1 MREIS
6 QVEKAMRFE
15 EAKEE
20 PKAER
25 KTSGQ
30 YEQNPNE
37 SMMNTTQA
45 HQFNPI
51 ITENADPLIEHEKA
65 AAQSRQTSRV
75 GEGSYF
81 DSAVTASNVLN
92 TEGVLDRDEDDEYER
107 EQQRR
112 YNSQYRLQHSGL
124 SGSNQTPTGAGGN
137 KSLDYLDEL
146 EFAPKIYKENVAIRN
161 KPSGSKDR
169 RSIRGRGGKK
179 GKGRG
184 PQDMET
190 QSCCVGADGPKGCN
204 IF

>member
-1 MREIS
+1 ML
-6 QVEKAMRFE
+6 FE
-15 EAKEE
+15 EEE
-20 PKAER
+20 PKASKSR

-37 SMMNTTQA
+37 SMMNTTAA

-51 ITENADPLIEHEKA
+51 ITESADPLIEHEKA

-75 GEGSYF
+75 GTDSYF
-81 DSAVTASNVLN
+81 DSSIRASNVLN
-92 TEGVLDRDEDDEYER
+92 TEGVLDRDEDEEYEQ

-112 YNSQYRLQHSGL
+112 YNAQYRLQDSGL
-124 SGSNQTPTGAGGN
+124 SGSNQTPTGAGPN

-146 EFAPKIYKENVAIRN
+146 EFAPKIYKENVTIRN
-161 KPSGSKDR
+161 KPSGSSKDR
-169 RSIRGRGGKK
+169 RSMRGRGGKK

-190 QSCCVGADGPKGCN
+190 QSCCVGADGPKSCN

>member
-1 MREIS
+1 
-6 QVEKAMRFE
+6 
-15 EAKEE
+15 
-20 PKAER
+20 
-25 KTSGQ
+25 
-30 YEQNPNE
+30 
-37 SMMNTTQA
+37 MMNTTQA

-51 ITENADPLIEHEKA
+51 ITESADPLIEHENA

-92 TEGVLDRDEDDEYER
+92 TEGVLDRDEDEEYER

-124 SGSNQTPTGAGGN
+124 SGSNQTPTGDRPN

-161 KPSGSKDR
+161 KPGGNKSKDR

-190 QSCCVGADGPKGCN
+190 
-204 IF
+204 

>member
-1 MREIS
+1 MREVS
-6 QVEKAMRFE
+6 QIEKAMRFE
-15 EAKEE
+15 EEE

-51 ITENADPLIEHEKA
+51 ITESADPLVEHEKA
-65 AAQSRQTSRV
+65 AAQSRQTSRI

-81 DSAVTASNVLN
+81 DSAITASNVLN

-124 SGSNQTPTGAGGN
+124 SGSNQTPTGDRPN

-161 KPSGSKDR
+161 KPSGNKSKDR
-169 RSIRGRGGKK
+169 KSIRGGRSGKK

-190 QSCCVGADGPKGCN
+190 
-204 IF
+204 

>member
-1 MREIS
+1 
-6 QVEKAMRFE
+6 
-15 EAKEE
+15 
-20 PKAER
+20 
-25 KTSGQ
+25 
-30 YEQNPNE
+30 
-37 SMMNTTQA
+37 MMNTTQA

-51 ITENADPLIEHEKA
+51 ITESADPLIEHEKA

-124 SGSNQTPTGAGGN
+124 SGSNQTPTGDRPN
-137 KSLDYLDEL
+137 KSMDYLDEL
-146 EFAPKIYKENVAIRN
+146 EFAPKIYKEKVAIRT
-161 KPSGSKDR
+161 KSGKHEK

-179 GKGRG
+179 GKARG
-184 PQDMET
+184 PQDME
-190 QSCCVGADGPKGCN
+190 A
-204 IF
+204 